1 MTYPLPSVTGL
12 GIPAVEGG
20 GMSSTEQILTVQL
33 PRRFTKNEVQTF
45 LASIVGQD
53 GNPVASE
60 IFFDFTTLTNWVEVD
75 AIAALCSATLWLID
89 NSVAVKYRYPSEGT
103 ALKNTHP
110 LKYLDDA
117 GFFNIF
123 LGRTLYPGACCRST
137 MFPLSK
143 LGISESYSWM
153 TNKLIPWLDRIL
165 PFTLSTSFPEF
176 EVCVQ
181 EIFNNIRDHSGKK
194 WGCVVAQYYPNINKI
209 DLIISD
215 YGVGIPANMRTLY
228 PQYNDAELIHIAT
241 TEGVSSMPTP
251 ANRGA
256 GLENIISI
264 VTNHAN
270 GTVKINSLRGELTIT
285 NGQEP
290 QQLLMSS
297 LFPGTLIHLTFKTDC
312 IDFSQIFP
320 EDLSW

>member
-1 MTYPLPSVTGL
+1 
-12 GIPAVEGG
+12 
-20 GMSSTEQILTVQL
+20 MSSPEEILKVQL
-33 PRRFTKNEVQTF
+33 PRRFTLNEVHAF

-53 GNPVASE
+53 GNPVAPE
-60 IFFDFTTLTNWVEVD
+60 ISFDFTTLTSWVEVD

-89 NSVAVKYRYPSEGT
+89 NGVAVKYRYPTAGT
-103 ALKNTHP
+103 ALRNTHP
-110 LKYLDDA
+110 VKYLDDA

-123 LGRTLYPGACCRST
+123 LGKTLYPGACCRST

-165 PFTLSTSFPEF
+165 PFELSKSFPEF

-181 EIFNNIRDHSGKK
+181 EVFNNIRDHSGKK
-194 WGCVVAQYYPNINKI
+194 WGCVVAQYYPNLNKI

-215 YGVGIPANMRTLY
+215 YGVGIPANMRILY
-228 PQYNDAELIHIAT
+228 PGNNDAELIHIAT
-241 TEGVSSMPTP
+241 AEGVSSKTTP

-270 GTVKINSLRGELTIT
+270 GIVKICSLHGELAIT
-285 NGQEP
+285 NDQQP
-290 QQLLMSS
+290 QQLLRQS
-297 LFPGTLIHLTFKTDC
+297 LFPGTLIHLTFKTDS
-312 IDFSQIFP
+312 IDLSQIFP
-320 EDLSW
+320 EDLAW

>member
-1 MTYPLPSVTGL
+1 MATP
-12 GIPAVEGG
+12 
-20 GMSSTEQILTVQL
+20 EQILTIPL
-33 PRRFTKNEVQTF
+33 PKRFTLYEANAF
-45 LASIVGQD
+45 LASIVRQD
-53 GNPVASE
+53 GHPVAAN
-60 IFFDFTTLTNWVEVD
+60 ICFDFTTLTNWVEVD
-75 AIAALCSATLWLID
+75 AIAVLCSSTLWLID
-89 NSVAVKYRYPSEGT
+89 NGVNITYRCPPEGT
-103 ALKNTHP
+103 ELQNKNP

-117 GFFNIF
+117 GFFHMF
-123 LGRTLYPGACCRST
+123 LGKTLYPGTCCRQT

-165 PFTLSTSFPEF
+165 PFALSKSFPEF
-176 EVCVQ
+176 EVCVN
-181 EIFNNIRDHSGKK
+181 EIFNNIRDHSGKQ
-194 WGCVVAQYYPNINKI
+194 WGCVVAQYYPNLNKI

-215 YGVGIPANMRTLY
+215 YGIGIPESMRKLY
-228 PQYNDAELIHIAT
+228 PGQNDAELIYIAT
-241 TEGVSSMPTP
+241 TEGVSTKPTP

-270 GTVKINSLRGELTIT
+270 GIVKIHSLYGELTIA
-285 NGQEP
+285 NGLRP
-290 QQLLMSS
+290 QRSMRSS
-297 LFPGTLIHLTFKTDC
+297 LFPGTLIHLVFKTDC